1 MTEKLFTRMLSIK
14 KKLPGQE
21 HLSFGINYT
30 IMQFILSQIHQLIN
44 SLFVLLINFVKSA
57 KSFSSQIVGF
67 VDVLFMKKKKNFIG
81 GHSCSVDQKKS
92 VPDLLTRNLKNQ
104 FQVPRHVLMP
114 NIECALV
121 RAVLLSAVG
130 VWHVCY

>member
-1 MTEKLFTRMLSIK
+1 M
-14 KKLPGQE
+14 
-21 HLSFGINYT
+21 
-30 IMQFILSQIHQLIN
+30 
-44 SLFVLLINFVKSA
+44 NFVKSA

-67 VDVLFMKKKKNFIG
+67 VDVLFMKKNFFFVG
-81 GHSCSVDQKKS
+81 GNSCTVDQNKS